1 MDDYEMEENE
11 GGLDGGGNEE
21 PLTFGK
27 LLDDYV
33 EPAVLILLSA
43 AGVALNAVAL
53 AVLRRKKRPSGQQL
67 DGLLSTVALAFLLSC
82 AQDLFLRLTTGQDS
96 YAQSCL
102 SLRFLIPPWQ
112 T

>member
-53 AVLRRKKRPSGQQL
+53 AVLRKRPSGQL
-67 DGLLSTVALAFLLSC
+67 NGLLSAVALAFLLSC
-82 AQDLFLRLTTGQDS
+82 AQDLFLRLTTGII
-96 YAQSCL
+96 A
-102 SLRFLIPPWQ
+102 IV
-112 T
+112 